1 MFSSNPGAFSAP
13 GHRHAGKEPKKIAP
27 KLILR
32 GDALPCLATLD
43 PRFRSDES
51 GASTFEELADSPVS
65 LIIGRDASRTE
76 KRRSLS
82 TLLQEVTLECVALS
96 SKLPKLRHVI
106 VVLANPG
113 VSDSIVLTACEQ
125 AASRLCEQVARE
137 HGDYLV
143 TTFLLVADCD
153 DPALLA
159 RRIRDRAAQPQATDS
174 ACALTWDDIRAVSI
188 EFAAMNRY
196 V

>member
-13 GHRHAGKEPKKIAP
+13 GHRHAGKAAKKIVP

-32 GDALPCLATLD
+32 GDALPCLAALD
-43 PRFRSDES
+43 PRFRTDENGPS
-51 GASTFEELADSPVS
+51 KFEELADSPVS
-65 LIIGRDASRTE
+65 LVIGRDASRRE
-76 KRRSLS
+76 NRRSLS
-82 TLLQEVTLECVALS
+82 DLLQEVMHDCVALS

-106 VVLANPG
+106 VVLADPG
-113 VSDSIVLTACEQ
+113 LRDSIVLTACEQ
-125 AASRLCEQVARE
+125 AASRLCERVARE

-153 DPALLA
+153 DPELLA
-159 RRIRDRAAQPQATDS
+159 RRIRDRAAQPPATDS
-174 ACALTWDDIRAVSI
+174 ACALTWDDIRDVSI